1 MFGVTEPGCYGLV
14 DVGTGKA
21 TLFVPHLPDEY
32 AVWMGT
38 LLTLD
43 DFKLKYEV
51 DEVCYVEEVS
61 EIVFVLHKICMN
73 RPFVRFKPS

>member
-14 DVGTGKA
+14 DVDTGKA

-32 AVWMGT
+32 AVWMGK

-43 DFKLKYEV
+43 DFKQKYEV
-51 DEVCYVEEVS
+51 DEVFYVDEVS
-61 EIVFVLHKICMN
+61 VV
-73 RPFVRFKPS
+73 